1 MSTVI
6 RVIFSAKQCMKAL
19 KILDIHPM
27 ASVDTYEMRN
37 RRPLVHSVY
46 RVITL
51 CLPTCKIVGFT
62 GGSVVKDLP
71 ANAGDTGLISGPGR
85 SPAAGNG
92 NSLQYSWLGNPM
104 DREASVCVSHSVVS
118 KSL

>member
-1 MSTVI
+1 
-6 RVIFSAKQCMKAL
+6 MKAL

-71 ANAGDTGLISGPGR
+71 ANAGDTGLIPGPGR

-104 DREASVCVSHSVVS
+104 DREAGQAIVHEVGHK
-118 KSL
+118 KSDTDQLTL